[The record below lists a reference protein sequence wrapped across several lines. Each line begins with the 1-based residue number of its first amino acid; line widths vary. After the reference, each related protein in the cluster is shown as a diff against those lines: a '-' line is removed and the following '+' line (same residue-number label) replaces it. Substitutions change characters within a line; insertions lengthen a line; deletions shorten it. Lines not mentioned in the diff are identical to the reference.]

1 MNQECEL
8 NILSMKNVTKT
19 YQSGRDTLLILDDVT
34 FDVASGES
42 LVITGESGSGK
53 STLLNLIGGL
63 DLPDSGEILS
73 CDWALTEKAEV
84 ELSRYRNE
92 KTGFIFQFHYLLKDF
107 TALENIMMPGR
118 ILGLKK
124 KDVRD
129 RAEEL
134 LDKVGLARRGLH
146 YPGQLSGGERQRIA
160 LARALMNRP
169 PLILADEPTGSL
181 DEKNSRVVED
191 LLFSLAEEE
200 RTTLVLV
207 THDQALADRGR
218 RRFHLHGGRLVLS

>member
-1 MNQECEL
+1 M

-19 YQSGRDTLLILDDVT
+19 YESGRDTLLILDDIS
-34 FDVASGES
+34 FDVAPGES

-63 DLPDSGEILS
+63 DLPDSGDILS
-73 CDWALTEKAEV
+73 CDWALTEKSEM
-84 ELSRYRNE
+84 ELSRYRSE

-124 KDVRD
+124 KDVLN
-129 RAEEL
+129 RAEDL
-134 LDKVGLARRGLH
+134 LEKVGLARRGLH

-181 DEKNSRVVED
+181 DETEFQGCGRSSFQPHKRGKNNSPPGD
-191 LLFSLAEEE
+191 
-200 RTTLVLV
+200 T
-207 THDQALADRGR
+207 
-218 RRFHLHGGRLVLS
+218 

>member
-1 MNQECEL
+1 M

-19 YQSGRDTLLILDDVT
+19 YQSGRDTLTILDKIS
-34 FDVASGES
+34 FDVPSGES

-73 CDWALTEKAEV
+73 CDWDLTKTPEAS
-84 ELSRYRNE
+84 LSRYRNE

-107 TALENIMMPGR
+107 TAIENIMMPGR

-124 KDVRD
+124 KDIRD
-129 RAEEL
+129 RAVQL
-134 LDKVGLARRGLH
+134 LDKVGLRERADH

-191 LLFSLAEEE
+191 LLFELTEQEN
-200 RTTLVLV
+200 TTLILV
-207 THDQALADRGR
+207 THDPVLAERGE
-218 RRFHLHGGRLVLS
+218 RRFHLHTGRLILS